1 MNEALDRVTVEDWVS
16 RVRHAEKLQ
25 HDDFQKEIA
34 PDGIMQPMV
43 INLMDDSETE
53 TSSDSDNSSNS
64 DDILAVPLQ
73 EEMDTE

>member
-1 MNEALDRVTVEDWVS
+1 M
-16 RVRHAEKLQ
+16 RHAEKLQ
-25 HDDFQKEIA
+25 QDYFQKEIV
-34 PDGIMQPMV
+34 PDDIMQPMV

>member
-25 HDDFQKEIA
+25 QDYLKKIVPDD
-34 PDGIMQPMV
+34 IMQPMV
-43 INLMDDSETE
+43 INLMDDDSETE
-53 TSSDSDNSSNS
+53 RSSDSDNS
-64 DDILAVPLQ
+64 DDIFGVPLQ

>member
-25 HDDFQKEIA
+25 QDDFQKEIA
-34 PDGIMQPMV
+34 RDDIMQPMV

-53 TSSDSDNSSNS
+53 TSSDSDNS